1 MKIHIKNDKIE
12 DNKEFQIE
20 LNENLIN
27 DNNSLEPIN
36 NDEKN
41 DIEKNM
47 NEEQKNKK
55 DSINFPLMKFYDFC
69 IHQFYFKCF
78 GHSIKQSLIESCN
91 DIVSK
96 YMTIESLLYNQ
107 IRLENLLRDYKWNNP
122 QYEIN
127 EKHDF
132 LLELKESL

>member
-1 MKIHIKNDKIE
+1 
-12 DNKEFQIE
+12 
-20 LNENLIN
+20 
-27 DNNSLEPIN
+27 
-36 NDEKN
+36 
-41 DIEKNM
+41 
-47 NEEQKNKK
+47 
-55 DSINFPLMKFYDFC
+55 MKFYDFC

-107 IRLENLLRDYKWNNP
+107 IKLENLLKDYKWNNP

-132 LLELKESL
+132 LLELNES